1 MMDTRA
7 AQDRHGTAAWLGLV
21 PAALLFLLLVGLNLI
36 VDEAAYDVS
45 QMPRLLA
52 LLVFL
57 AVVVP
62 MVVLRPGAGARLDT
76 AVLRQPVVVASAA
89 YLAACLVSLLSAVNV
104 SAGLTDV
111 FRTLAAFLVLCVCCL
126 SLPWDT
132 RWRERVLQVAVTAT
146 AVSAAIGWSEVIG
159 KLGFGFHDRRAFEA
173 VTGLMSNVNL
183 FAGFLVLLLPLSLS
197 SAVVLPGPWRMAG
210 GLAATAALGLVVAL
224 QSRAA
229 WLALGV
235 AAASGA
241 ALLHGGGPRLG
252 VPSWV
257 RRAVQGCSSVAAVA
271 LVAAVLV
278 TGSDSALGRWLDR
291 LLVNRPHQ
299 AAGPGDGGRTLIWQA
314 ACRMIADHPLAGVGA
329 GNFTIRL
336 HEYQASDLDFSTLPT
351 DNWVQPHNDYLWVF
365 AEKGLPGIVAF
376 AAVFTCALVALHRG
390 WRQSPDRPGAWLA
403 LGGLMSLA
411 AYLSLS
417 LVDFPLDRISHQVL
431 VAVLLAVAALLA
443 SAGRPAAAMP
453 LPRWL
458 VLPPVVAAI
467 GLGIAYSVAAL
478 HQERGVMVAR
488 RAQRDGDWETML
500 AAARRAATPWKT
512 LDPLVVPVSFF
523 EGTALENLGRLP
535 EAVGCLE
542 RARGENPA
550 SLPVL
555 TNLGTLYAT
564 TGRFDEAVECL
575 ASAIDL
581 YPDRIDLRHNLAI
594 CLIDAGRFAEA
605 VAVLEDVP
613 AEYRSEYMEA
623 ALTHARERLAVDPRP
638 LPDAEQETEPVTVP

>member
-1 MMDTRA
+1 
-7 AQDRHGTAAWLGLV
+7 
-21 PAALLFLLLVGLNLI
+21 
-36 VDEAAYDVS
+36 
-45 QMPRLLA
+45 
-52 LLVFL
+52 
-57 AVVVP
+57 
-62 MVVLRPGAGARLDT
+62 
-76 AVLRQPVVVASAA
+76 
-89 YLAACLVSLLSAVNV
+89 
-104 SAGLTDV
+104 
-111 FRTLAAFLVLCVCCL
+111 
-126 SLPWDT
+126 
-132 RWRERVLQVAVTAT
+132 
-146 AVSAAIGWSEVIG
+146 
-159 KLGFGFHDRRAFEA
+159 
-173 VTGLMSNVNL
+173 
-183 FAGFLVLLLPLSLS
+183 
-197 SAVVLPGPWRMAG
+197 
-210 GLAATAALGLVVAL
+210 
-224 QSRAA
+224 
-229 WLALGV
+229 
-235 AAASGA
+235 
-241 ALLHGGGPRLG
+241 
-252 VPSWV
+252 
-257 RRAVQGCSSVAAVA
+257 
-271 LVAAVLV
+271 
-278 TGSDSALGRWLDR
+278 
-291 LLVNRPHQ
+291 
-299 AAGPGDGGRTLIWQA
+299 
-314 ACRMIADHPLAGVGA
+314 
-329 GNFTIRL
+329 
-336 HEYQASDLDFSTLPT
+336 
-351 DNWVQPHNDYLWVF
+351 
-365 AEKGLPGIVAF
+365 
-376 AAVFTCALVALHRG
+376 
-390 WRQSPDRPGAWLA
+390 
-403 LGGLMSLA
+403 MSLA

-458 VLPPVVAAI
+458 VLPLVVAAI

-564 TGRFDEAVECL
+564 TGRF
-575 ASAIDL
+575 
-581 YPDRIDLRHNLAI
+581 
-594 CLIDAGRFAEA
+594 AEA